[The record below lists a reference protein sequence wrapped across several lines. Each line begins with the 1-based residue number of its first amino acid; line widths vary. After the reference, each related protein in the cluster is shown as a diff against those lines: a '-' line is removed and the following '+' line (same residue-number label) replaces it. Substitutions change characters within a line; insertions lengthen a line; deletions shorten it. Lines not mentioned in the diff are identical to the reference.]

1 MRTGWIL
8 VSLLAAGVA
17 LAEDVRKASR
27 SEVSTVRDAM
37 RLQHQNADGAR
48 FENVRVGNDGRT
60 VCGSVSF
67 PDAQGA
73 YAPASPFLAM
83 YFKPEKRGEKP
94 SAFVFGLSDP
104 AIIQERCAEKGL

>member
-1 MRTGWIL
+1 MRAVAIL
-8 VSLLAAGVA
+8 LSLVIFGSAA
-17 LAEDVRKASR
+17 AEDVRKASR
-27 SEVSTVRDAM
+27 SEVSTLRDAM
-37 RLQHQNADGAR
+37 RLQHQNADSAR
-48 FENVRVGNDGRT
+48 FENVRFGNDGRT

-83 YFKPEKRGEKP
+83 YFKPEKRGDKA

-104 AIIQERCAEKGL
+104 SIIQERCAEKGL

>member
-1 MRTGWIL
+1 MRAVAIL
-8 VSLLAAGVA
+8 LSLVISGSASAD
-17 LAEDVRKASR
+17 DVRKASR

-48 FENVRVGNDGRT
+48 FENVRFGNDGRT

-104 AIIQERCAEKGL
+104 AIIQERCADKGL

>member
-1 MRTGWIL
+1 MRSGWVL
-8 VSLLAAGVA
+8 FSLFVVGSALAASP
-17 LAEDVRKASR
+17 RNASR
-27 SEVSTVRDAM
+27 SELAAIREAM
-37 RLQHQNADGAR
+37 RLQHANVDGAR
-48 FENVRVGNDGRT
+48 FEGVRFGNDGRT

-67 PDAQGA
+67 PDAQGG

-83 YFKPEKRGEKP
+83 YFKPEKRGDKP